1 MQELFPVL
9 HLNEVEVVDS
19 RVIAAELEIQ
29 HKNLIET
36 IEKYKTTIEKE
47 FGLLAFQ
54 TEVKEQQTGFGKR
67 QIEVEFCYLTEDQAL
82 FIGSLSRNSEAVV
95 RFKVKLVKSFQAA
108 RKALTQVVQITRE
121 QKIAEAL
128 MLTQEIIAEKD
139 AQIKMLAPKAEFT
152 DVVLKSSTC
161 RTVTEIAKELGMT
174 AIELNKALC
183 ERGIQFKHRGRYVL
197 HSKYD
202 KKGYTDTETHPYF
215 GANGE
220 IQTSIQMVWT
230 EYGRVFIHWLF
241 NQELSFS
248 KSQNVA

>member
-9 HLNEVEVVDS
+9 HVNEVEVVDS
-19 RVIAAELEIQ
+19 RMIADELQVE
-29 HKNLIET
+29 HSNLIET
-36 IEKYKTTIEKE
+36 IKAYQETIEKE
-47 FGLLAFQ
+47 FGIIPFE
-54 TEVKEQQTGFGKR
+54 TEKSKGVGRPK
-67 QIEVEFCYLTEDQAL
+67 VFCYLTEDQAL

-128 MLTQEIIAEKD
+128 MLTHEIIAEKD

-161 RTVTEIAKELGMT
+161 HTVTEIAKELGMT

>member
-1 MQELFPVL
+1 MQDLIRTDEQGNEIVYARRLSEEL
-9 HLNEVEVVDS
+9 
-19 RVIAAELEIQ
+19 
-29 HKNLIET
+29 
-36 IEKYKTTIEKE
+36 
-47 FGLLAFQ
+47 
-54 TEVKEQQTGFGKR
+54 EVKERFSKWFERMKGYGFIEGVDYTPYQMVHPSNDQEMTDYVLTFDCAKEISMLQRTEKGQEVRRYFIQHEKR
-67 QIEVEFCYLTEDQAL
+67 SKELI
-82 FIGSLSRNSEAVV
+82 
-95 RFKVKLVKSFQAA
+95 KK
-108 RKALTQVVQITRE
+108 LTQPQSDMDILSNAVMVATRV
-121 QKIAEAL
+121 
-128 MLTQEIIAEKD
+128 IAEKD

-152 DVVLKSSTC
+152 DIVLKSSTC
-161 RTVTEIAKELGMT
+161 HTVTEIAKELGMT

-248 KSQNVA
+248 KSQQVA